1 MACILLL
8 ALNKDFDVFN
18 EAYSFLELFSGKG
31 WVSAPVHSQLQ
42 IRELSRGH
50 RLGMQ
55 TALLILAITAMGG
68 TWILEQPRSSLVIW
82 HPRIRLLWRLLPKV
96 YEARWWACM
105 YGSATAKRHIA
116 WSNSPTVQLLDLG
129 QMVRAHYKLQGAKST
144 KKYRNKRGKVAFCGS
159 SFLKQTQTYPPGF
172 AKKITK
178 LHSRFCA
185 KRTLEFGAGI
195 EGEHLNLGVYLFEGL
210 SWDTDWWLD
219 AGMDS
224 TFCYLRG
231 AKGLC
236 LGSLRHLFPTHI

>member
-1 MACILLL
+1 MLHHLVCC
-8 ALNKDFDVFN
+8 
-18 EAYSFLELFSGKG
+18 
-31 WVSAPVHSQLQ
+31 PVSQL
-42 IRELSRGH
+42 L
-50 RLGMQ
+50 
-55 TALLILAITAMGG
+55 
-68 TWILEQPRSSLVIW
+68 PR
-82 HPRIRLLWRLLPKV
+82 
-96 YEARWWACM
+96 
-105 YGSATAKRHIA
+105 
-116 WSNSPTVQLLDLG
+116 
-129 QMVRAHYKLQGAKST
+129 
-144 KKYRNKRGKVAFCGS
+144 
-159 SFLKQTQTYPPGF
+159 TYPPGF